1 MSKPISYKTAGVDID
16 VADATKRSMAK
27 SLETK
32 DPRVLNRIGAFA
44 SLFDGRFPSMKEP
57 ILVLKME
64 EPGSKQ
70 KLAFERGLV
79 RSVCFDMINHLIN
92 DIAVMGAAPLAVQD
106 AVICGKLEQLVVEEI
121 VQSVA
126 DACREQDCSLVGGE
140 TSEQPGVLAPGTYV
154 LTASIVG
161 VVDKSA
167 VIDGARIAED
177 DTVLA
182 VQSSGLHTNGYSLV
196 RALLAR
202 DSTLELSAVG
212 EETFIE
218 AIMKPHRCYY
228 QSLKGLFGNP
238 DLHGLAH
245 ITGGGIEGN
254 LCRIIPRGLCA
265 KIDVSKL
272 RVPQVFKVIQQ
283 RGDVSQADMLK
294 TFNMG
299 AGLVVVCAASSAAKV
314 ISHFAEFG
322 VESYPIGTI
331 TAASDSPIEMDG
343 ELKL

>member
-1 MSKPISYKTAGVDID
+1 MTTPISYKTSGVDID
-16 VADATKRSMAK
+16 VADATKRNMAK
-27 SLETK
+27 SLATK
-32 DPRVLNRIGAFA
+32 DPRVLNQIGAFA
-44 SLFDGRFPSMKEP
+44 SLFDGKFPTMKDP

-106 AVICGKLEQLVVEEI
+106 AVICGKLEQKVVEEI

-140 TSEQPGVLAPGTYV
+140 TSEQPGVLAPGMYV

-167 VIDGARIAED
+167 VIDGSRIVQG

-196 RALLAR
+196 RALMAR
-202 DSTLELSAVG
+202 DPAIEKSPVG

-218 AIMKPHRCYY
+218 AIMRPHRCYY
-228 QSLKGLFGNP
+228 QPLKALFGNSG
-238 DLHGLAH
+238 LHGLAH

-254 LCRIIPRGLCA
+254 LCRIIPKGLCA
-265 KIDVSKL
+265 HVEVSRL
-272 RVPQVFKVIQQ
+272 RVPEVFKVIQR
-283 RGDVSQADMLK
+283 RGEVSQANMLK

-299 AGLVVVCAASSAAKV
+299 AGLMAVCSPGTV
-314 ISHFAEFG
+314 DYLVGVFAEHG
-322 VESYPIGTI
+322 VEAYPVGTI
-331 TAASDSPIEMDG
+331 EGAGETGPICLTG
-343 ELKL
+343 LLT